1 MGQSQAL
8 QSPRVWKKLLEYQ
21 REVQPT
27 DDFPLEEQCFR
38 LPDLIYLTIAKLHH
52 IHVLAIKLIECIKM
66 IIQNPTRMMALLV
79 YLLVSYFK
87 MKVID
92 YQGVRSHNLY
102 SKYFP
107 FISPFSVFCWRW
119 YNWNRAIT
127 ARHFSSGSGKNIN
140 WFFTIYLLLT
150 MKYVLSLWVFL
161 LTLSDDVCT
170 TEHGQ
175 PLDTIC

>member
-1 MGQSQAL
+1 
-8 QSPRVWKKLLEYQ
+8 
-21 REVQPT
+21 
-27 DDFPLEEQCFR
+27 
-38 LPDLIYLTIAKLHH
+38 
-52 IHVLAIKLIECIKM
+52 LIECIKM

-127 ARHFSSGSGKNIN
+127 ARHFSSIWEEYQLVLHNFHVVDNEVCPVLDYFCWLYKMMFAQQSTSSLYTPPVIFPSNTTSNLIRVFIYIFSFSFCGTSVWTTNGSGK
-140 WFFTIYLLLT
+140 
-150 MKYVLSLWVFL
+150 
-161 LTLSDDVCT
+161 
-170 TEHGQ
+170 GQ
-175 PLDTIC
+175 MW